1 MKNAFRRVE
10 GTGRTVLVVDDELI
24 NRDLLGNI
32 LDKEYDVLFAENG
45 KEALKLIKEC
55 AVEISLIFLD
65 IVMPGIN
72 GFEVLKE
79 LKGNEDTERI
89 PVIVLTADVTA
100 ELQSI
105 ELGAADFIKK
115 PYDIPEVILARARR
129 IIELAED
136 TNIIQSAERD
146 SMTGLYTKDF
156 FYEYSRLMERNHRD
170 SNMDAVVIK
179 IEHFHLINELFGVV
193 YAKKIL
199 RHVGETMKG
208 LLREIKGVGC
218 RAEDNIFYMYC
229 PHQDDYNAIAE
240 IIINGLPELFDMPNA
255 FLGMGV
261 CTTEY
266 NSISVEKRFERAKK
280 ACDSSHLIYATRVTF
295 YDEEL
300 YENDRFSEQ
309 LIHDMREALEN
320 HDFKVYYQPKYDI
333 SGDTPVLSS
342 AEGLVRWQHPK
353 YGMISP
359 GDFVPILESN
369 GLIQLL
375 DHYTWKEVGKQIR
388 EWKDK
393 YNVSVPVSINVSRMD
408 IYDPRIKEKLCDILE
423 SNGLTTDDIFL
434 EVTESV
440 YAEDA
445 SKMIRLIE
453 ELRDLGFKIEMDD
466 FGSGYS
472 SLNMLNEVEID
483 TLKLDM
489 QFVKNMLTN
498 KKSLRLV
505 QLIIDIAKVLKVPVI
520 AEGVENKEQ
529 CRILKEMG
537 CNIVQGYY
545 FSRAVSPE
553 EFGKLIESTKVQ
565 RNNG

>member
-1 MKNAFRRVE
+1 MKNAFIRADKSS
-10 GTGRTVLVVDDELI
+10 RTVLVVDDEPI
-24 NRDLLGNI
+24 NRELLGSI
-32 LDKEYDVLFAENG
+32 LDKEYNVLFVENG
-45 KEALKLIKEC
+45 KEALRLINEHST
-55 AVEISLIFLD
+55 EISLLFLD
-65 IVMPGIN
+65 IVMPGMN
-72 GFEVLKE
+72 GLDVLKE
-79 LKGNEDTERI
+79 LKSDESTERI
-89 PVIVLTADVTA
+89 PVIVLTADVTT

-115 PYDIPEVILARARR
+115 PYDVPEVILARARR
-129 IIELAED
+129 IIEMSED
-136 TNIIQSAERD
+136 THIIQSAERD

-156 FYEYSRLMERNHRD
+156 FYEYSRLLERNHREK
-170 SNMDAVVIK
+170 NMDAVVIK

-199 RHVGETMKG
+199 RHVGETIKG
-208 LLREIKGVGC
+208 ILRDIKGVGC
-218 RAEDNIFYMYC
+218 RAEDNEFLIYC
-229 PHQDDYNAIAE
+229 PHQNNYNAMAN

-255 FLGMGV
+255 YLGMGV
-261 CTTEY
+261 CTVQY
-266 NSISVEKRFERAKK
+266 NDISIEKRFERAKK
-280 ACDSSHLIYATRVTF
+280 ACESSRLIYATRVTF
-295 YDEEL
+295 YDEIL
-300 YENDRFSEQ
+300 YENDKFSEQ

-333 SGDTPVLSS
+333 SGDTPVLTS
-342 AEGLVRWQHPK
+342 AEGLVRWEHPK
-353 YGMISP
+353 YGMINP

-388 EWKDK
+388 KWKDK
-393 YNVSVPVSINVSRMD
+393 YNINVPISINVSRMD
-408 IYDPRIKEKLCDILE
+408 IYDPRIKEKLCNILKT
-423 SNGLTTDDIFL
+423 NDLTTEDIFL

-453 ELRDLGFKIEMDD
+453 ELRELGFKIEMDD

-489 QFVKNMLTN
+489 QFVRNMLTN

-505 QLIIDIAKVLKVPVI
+505 QLIIDIAKVLKVPVV
-520 AEGVENKEQ
+520 AEGVENEEQ

-537 CNIVQGYY
+537 CKIV
-545 FSRAVSPE
+545 
-553 EFGKLIESTKVQ
+553 
-565 RNNG
+565 